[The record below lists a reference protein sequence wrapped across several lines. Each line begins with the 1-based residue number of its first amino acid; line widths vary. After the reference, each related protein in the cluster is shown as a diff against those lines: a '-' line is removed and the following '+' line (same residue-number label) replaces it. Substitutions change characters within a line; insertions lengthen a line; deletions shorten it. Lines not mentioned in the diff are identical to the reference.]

1 MRRLLIIVPLLFL
14 PCLSHAE
21 DKVGILEE
29 RINTPQA
36 DQSSVQNAIG
46 ITVEGTTTVSNA
58 SSQED
63 SESEAVTITGED
75 KLKLTTKKPPLEIKE
90 NMNDAVPS
98 YTTTEERLFSVS
110 PPTFSIW
117 SQDYSAVMDSK
128 QVACPYLKKLV
139 RETVATFYPQTKG
152 EVITSWNLVITD
164 DKGREFKRFNGT
176 SVLPNNILWDGRS
189 DKDKVIDVD
198 TAYTYIFSYI
208 DVVGT
213 PHTIM
218 GNPFSIDALVHQ
230 EKDGLVITL
239 SSRILFDQ
247 SADDVQIKPEALSL
261 IQEVTDEI
269 KNYYGLP
276 IEIEAYDD
284 SVSLTKIQT
293 EVLRNLLAERLL
305 VWNEQIKTTTHRIKK
320 QKPYINIVVNN
331 R

>member
-1 MRRLLIIVPLLFL
+1 MRRLLLIVSLIFWS
-14 PCLSHAE
+14 CLSHAE

-36 DQSSVQNAIG
+36 DQGSVNNTTG
-46 ITVEGTTTVSNA
+46 IPVAGIDTVNNT

-75 KLKLTTKKPPLEIKE
+75 KLKLTTKKPSLDIKE

-98 YTTTEERLFSVS
+98 YTITEERLFSVS

-128 QVACPYLKKLV
+128 QVACPYLKKLI
-139 RETVATFYPQTKG
+139 RDTVVTFYPQTKG

-176 SVLPNNILWDGRS
+176 SVLPNNITWDGRS
-189 DKDKVIDVD
+189 DKNKAIDVD

-261 IQEVTDEI
+261 MQEVIDEI

-276 IEIEAYDD
+276 IEIEAYED
-284 SVSLTKIQT
+284 SVAMAKAQT
-293 EVLRNLLAERLL
+293 EVLNNLLAERLF
-305 VWNEQIKTTTHRIKK
+305 VRNEQIKTTTHRIKK
-320 QKPYINIVVNN
+320 QKPYFNVVVNN